1 MSETAFMAHN
11 SWQVKTDRLLPKKQ
25 LQRNHR
31 KNHQRWMLVGAT
43 PKGMLLCNHSVRIC
57 GDAIGL
63 KYPLVSTVNGR
74 EMPKSSLAI
83 SKLISSVGIRKPPN
97 LIPRMAVQSRKRIAY
112 SPQLKWKVA
121 ISVLNCCTKASPIL
135 CLMVYE
141 GIRTKFSKPCS
152 FRNSAYC
159 W

>member
-1 MSETAFMAHN
+1 MAHN
-11 SWQVKTDRLLPKKQ
+11 SWQVNTDRLLPKKQ

-43 PKGMLLCNHSVRIC
+43 PKGMLLCNHSMRIC

-74 EMPKSSLAI
+74 EMPKSSIAI
-83 SKLISSVGIRKPPN
+83 SKLISSVGIKKPPN
-97 LIPRMAVQSRKRIAY
+97 LITRMAVQSRRIAY

-121 ISVLNCCTKASPIL
+121 ISVLNCYTKASPIL
-135 CLMVYE
+135 CLMEYG
-141 GIRTKFSKPCS
+141 GILRKSSNPYSLRKS
-152 FRNSAYC
+152 V
-159 W
+159 